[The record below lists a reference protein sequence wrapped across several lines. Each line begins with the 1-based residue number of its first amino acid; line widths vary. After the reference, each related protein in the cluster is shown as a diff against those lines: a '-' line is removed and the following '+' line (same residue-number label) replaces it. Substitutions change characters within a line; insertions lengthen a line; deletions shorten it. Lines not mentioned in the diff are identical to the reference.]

1 MAQNSSNILG
11 SMPIGRLVIH
21 MSWPIMLS
29 MLMQAVYNLVDS
41 IYVARISD
49 AAFLAL
55 SYAYP
60 IQTLMVAFCTGT
72 GVGFSAILSRRLGE
86 RRMDLANSTVLHGY
100 FLYLL
105 CWVLFL
111 LFGLFACEL
120 YLSSCTDNSAVARM
134 GTDYLRI
141 CCCFSIGMCM
151 QFPCERVLQATGHPA
166 GFMIVQGSGAVIN
179 VILDPILIFLF
190 DMGVAGAAIA
200 TVIGQISGALI
211 GFFLVRRIR
220 DQLPITL
227 AGFRFRPSLAGEM
240 CRIAAPAV
248 LMQSLSSVMSLG
260 LNAILTLWSE
270 TAVWVLG
277 VYFKL
282 QSFVFMPVFSIN
294 NGMISIISY
303 NFGAG
308 SRRRV
313 EGAIRFG
320 LITALATAFIGAAA
334 LWLCAA
340 PLLSI
345 CFNASVQA
353 LLLGVPALRMT
364 ATAFPIASVS
374 IVLSAAFQ
382 PLGRSLYALVISLL
396 RQVVLLLPV
405 SLILVL
411 FQPDWTFLSFPLA
424 EAGTCLVNLLL
435 FRDLSRK
442 QIAFI
447 GSQPLP

>member
-141 CCCFSIGMCM
+141 CCCFSICMCM
-151 QFPCERVLQATGHPA
+151 QFPCERV
-166 GFMIVQGSGAVIN
+166 
-179 VILDPILIFLF
+179 
-190 DMGVAGAAIA
+190 
-200 TVIGQISGALI
+200 
-211 GFFLVRRIR
+211 
-220 DQLPITL
+220 
-227 AGFRFRPSLAGEM
+227 
-240 CRIAAPAV
+240 
-248 LMQSLSSVMSLG
+248 
-260 LNAILTLWSE
+260 
-270 TAVWVLG
+270 
-277 VYFKL
+277 
-282 QSFVFMPVFSIN
+282 
-294 NGMISIISY
+294 
-303 NFGAG
+303 
-308 SRRRV
+308 
-313 EGAIRFG
+313 
-320 LITALATAFIGAAA
+320 
-334 LWLCAA
+334 
-340 PLLSI
+340 
-345 CFNASVQA
+345 
-353 LLLGVPALRMT
+353 
-364 ATAFPIASVS
+364 
-374 IVLSAAFQ
+374 
-382 PLGRSLYALVISLL
+382 
-396 RQVVLLLPV
+396 
-405 SLILVL
+405 
-411 FQPDWTFLSFPLA
+411 
-424 EAGTCLVNLLL
+424 
-435 FRDLSRK
+435 
-442 QIAFI
+442 
-447 GSQPLP
+447 